1 LAYNLRRKDVEGHVD
16 LVKRDWNTV
25 QLAKLRADKLAEVV
39 ETEVTVADAFESVEI
54 TEEVQTGTKSEG
66 FAYVVDKDGK
76 VAVTEKTIPIMTKQ
90 GTGKFEK
97 RLKAGISFDEKTGKF
112 INKRTLT
119 KAEVGAMQLKAP
131 KMPSWMKTWLEA
143 K

>member
-1 LAYNLRRKDVEGHVD
+1 
-16 LVKRDWNTV
+16 V
-25 QLAKLRADKLAEVV
+25 QLAKLRAEKLAEVV
-39 ETEVTVADAFESVEI
+39 ETEVAAVDAFESVEI

-97 RLKAGISFDEKTGKF
+97 RLKAGISFDDKTGKF
-112 INKRTLT
+112 ISKRTLT
-119 KAEVGAMQLKAP
+119 EAEVDAFNLKAP
-131 KMPSWMKTWLEA
+131 KMPTWMAKWL
-143 K
+143 KSK